1 MSRDYKNTGQQGG
14 SRAGSLLTGVF
25 IGLVVGLGLALAV
38 VWYLNFHANP
48 FDDKAAT
55 QARPA
60 PAGKSPDQPG
70 EKAAAVPPVAEAK
83 PRFDFYTILPGI
95 EEPVTPKDARQRAEE
110 GKVLPPSPER
120 LFLQAG
126 AFQNAGDADNLRAR
140 LALLGLEAA
149 IQTVSLPDKG
159 IWHRVRLGPYGN
171 FEEAEQIRVVLAQNS
186 IAAVAIRIRD
196 KPPAATVAP
205 GTPAPAK

>member
-1 MSRDYKNTGQQGG
+1 MSRDYKHSGQRGG
-14 SRAGSLLTGVF
+14 SRAGTLFAGVF
-25 IGLVVGLGLALAV
+25 IGLVVGLGTALAV

-48 FDDKAAT
+48 FDDKAAA

-60 PAGKSPDQPG
+60 PAKSPGPPADQ
-70 EKAAAVPPVAEAK
+70 AAAVPPVAEAK
-83 PRFDFYTILPGI
+83 PRFDFYTILPGV

-110 GKVLPPSPER
+110 GKVPTVPER

-126 AFQNAGDADNLRAR
+126 AFQNADDADNLRAR

-159 IWHRVRLGPYGN
+159 VWHRVRLGPYGN
-171 FEEAEQIRVVLAQNS
+171 LEEAEQIRVVLAQNS

-196 KPPAATVAP
+196 KPPAAPVAP
-205 GTPAPAK
+205 GSSAPAR